1 MSHPLN
7 RRVAAPL
14 SAATQTNGDP
24 ITVLKFGGSVLRDE
38 HDLSRGVHEIYRWL
52 RLGRR
57 VVAVV
62 SAFEGTTDALLSRAN
77 AISQTGCTDARTM
90 LLATGELTTA
100 SLLALALDRAGI
112 PAGVLGPHSLGLR
125 TKGSGADADPASIDL
140 ATLRAALD
148 AVRVIVVPG
157 FVGVGDRQQLTLLG
171 RGGSD
176 LTALFIA
183 SELGNTHCRLI
194 KDVDG
199 LYDRDPAIASSTP
212 ARRYRSL
219 SWDGALALDG
229 GIVQHKAVRLC
240 RERGLAFEVGSF
252 NREDVSSV
260 GDHATTWYGSA
271 KTSPLRV
278 AVLGGGVVGRGVVE
292 HLLATPETFEV
303 TGVLVRDPSKHTDFP
318 VLVTTNPDQ
327 ALRNA
332 QIVVEVIGGTT
343 TAGDLIER
351 ALGQGAHVVT
361 ANKALIAARGESLEA
376 IAASNHTTLRYS
388 AAVGGVVPMIETVL
402 AARDAGGVTSFEGV
416 INGTTNFVLDRLAA
430 GATFDAAVDE
440 AKRLGYAEA
449 DPTRDLDGS
458 DAFDKLVLLA
468 RAAFGSRTRIDH
480 FTKRGL
486 LGSELSGLLARRTGS
501 QRLRLVGWARQT
513 PGGVEGGVG
522 PCIVSES
529 HPLHLVP
536 GVSNR
541 IAITDRA
548 GRVHVR
554 DGAGA
559 GRWPTSEAVFADLLD
574 TARLIG
580 SRDREA
586 PRSASHDRHAE
597 PACLS
602 NVPNVTYLSSA
613 NTATAEVAH
622 GA

>member
-7 RRVAAPL
+7 GTNHAA
-14 SAATQTNGDP
+14 AAGGDP

-38 HDLSRGVHEIYRWL
+38 QDLSRGVHEIYRWL
-52 RLGRR
+52 RLGHR

-62 SAFEGTTDALLSRAN
+62 SAFEGTTDALLGAAN
-77 AISQTGCTDARTM
+77 SISQTGCTDARAM

-100 SLLALALDRAGI
+100 SLLTLALDRAGI
-112 PAGVLGPHSLGLR
+112 PAGVLGPHTLGLR

-140 ATLRAALD
+140 AALRAALD
-148 AVRVIVVPG
+148 AVRVVVVPG

-183 SELGNTHCRLI
+183 SELGNAHCRLI

-199 LYDRDPAIASSTP
+199 LYDRDPAVAAATP
-212 ARRYRSL
+212 ARRYRTL

-240 RERGLAFEVGSF
+240 RERGLAFEVGAF

-260 GDHATTWYGSA
+260 GDYATTWHAAA
-271 KTSPLRV
+271 KAPPLRV

-303 TGVLVRDPSKHTDFP
+303 TGVLVRDAAKHADFSVP
-318 VLVTTNPDQ
+318 VTTDAERAVQ
-327 ALRNA
+327 KAE
-332 QIVVEVIGGTT
+332 IVVEVIGGTT
-343 TAGDLIER
+343 AAGEFVER
-351 ALGQGAHVVT
+351 ALAKGVHVVT
-361 ANKALIAARGESLEA
+361 ANKALIAAKGQTLEA
-376 IAASNHTTLRYS
+376 IAEDRGVTLRYS
-388 AAVGGVVPMIETVL
+388 AAVGGVVPMIETVI
-402 AARDAGGVTSFEGV
+402 ATREAVGVASFEGV

-430 GATFDAAVDE
+430 GATFDAAVAE

-468 RAAFGSRTRIDH
+468 RAAFAADAPIAQ

-486 LGSELSGLLARRTGS
+486 LGAELSGLLAKRTGN
-501 QRLRLVGWARQT
+501 QRLRLVGWARKS
-513 PGGVEGGVG
+513 GGVVEGGVG
-522 PCIVSES
+522 PCIVPEG

-541 IAITDRA
+541 IAITDAA

-574 TARLIG
+574 VARLVG
-580 SRDREA
+580 SRARDGAQRATREA
-586 PRSASHDRHAE
+586 SAVRTERIGTPVA
-597 PACLS
+597 
-602 NVPNVTYLSSA
+602 
-613 NTATAEVAH
+613 AEVNH
-622 GA
+622 VG